1 MPPSSSTRKN
11 GKITDPA
18 NREVVTATL
27 DKVKG
32 LPLEKT
38 VSDPFA
44 EGGTISPDGRLASA
58 DVRYEI
64 PQSEI
69 KAENGRPLIEAL
81 DEEDGK
87 NDVEISARGTMVDI
101 GSEQELPVGEL
112 VGIGIAIILLW
123 VLFRSKV
130 AMLVTLLG
138 ALLGVFLGQML
149 LAALSKPLGLPS
161 FAAFIATMLGLGAGI
176 DYALLIVGRYRE
188 QVAAGRLPP

>member
-1 MPPSSSTRKN
+1 
-11 GKITDPA
+11 
-18 NREVVTATL
+18 
-27 DKVKG
+27 
-32 LPLEKT
+32 
-38 VSDPFA
+38 
-44 EGGTISPDGRLASA
+44 
-58 DVRYEI
+58 
-64 PQSEI
+64 
-69 KAENGRPLIEAL
+69 
-81 DEEDGK
+81 
-87 NDVEISARGTMVDI
+87 MVDI

-138 ALLGVFLGQML
+138 ALLGVFFGQML

-188 QVAAGRLPP
+188 QVAAGDSPPRRRRPSPRPPRARPWSPPA